1 MTIMRRLAFVLLLSL
16 LPLAMMAQLE
26 QGIEEE
32 SRGNY
37 EKALLWYQH
46 CSDPEAKYRMGR
58 LYENG
63 WGVPKNTGTA
73 RYYYNQAAK
82 AGHAKAQQIMNA
94 NNPAT
99 QSSRSQSQSTTST
112 RQSQKM
118 SALGKRA
125 LSSQSTT
132 YTRQSQSSAY
142 TRSSQSVSPQPV
154 RQSQSYAASSKL
166 EGVKGIEDVFKGAHD
181 DGHYIYF
188 NTGGKP
194 SYAKKVAVNAYHF
207 ESVSG
212 AKFYDGMLVNEENQR
227 VGFVDEKGN
236 LVPGGFKWDYGFNR
250 FPRFGGGAAL
260 VSTHTGQTSYER
272 IDTYYILKKDGST
285 TKVAL
290 DGQINKAG
298 NFNADGIACIILEK
312 TNAKGRR
319 TFTKMYINTQGQGVF
334 RNLWTGTDAWA
345 DSNSQIFDL
354 GVFKDGLA
362 RFYQNGKYGY
372 INRAGTIVVPAKYY
386 DAENFSEGL
395 AAVQT
400 EINGARKWVYI
411 DTNGSHAI
419 QIAFTNKP
427 GNFMKGYAPVK
438 KANGTYNYINKSGEQ
453 MLSSDVYGA
462 TEFYP
467 NGCAL
472 IQVDG
477 IHTAVITT
485 SFKTHV
491 KFKHNLMEYDRENA
505 PIYWNGLAIVADGV
519 YSAPSEFLDFN
530 TGIIYLPNIKNW
542 HIASDNLILGEIE
555 ESAFSSKKAFA
566 NINGCR
572 WAFYIDKDEF

>member
-1 MTIMRRLAFVLLLSL
+1 MTIMRKLAFVLLLSL
-16 LPLAMMAQLE
+16 LPLAMMAQLQ

-37 EKALLWYQH
+37 KKALLWYQK

-99 QSSRSQSQSTTST
+99 QSSRSQSQSTT
-112 RQSQKM
+112 
-118 SALGKRA
+118 
-125 LSSQSTT
+125 
-132 YTRQSQSSAY
+132 YTQQSQSSAY
-142 TRSSQSVSPQPV
+142 TRSSQSVSSQPV

-188 NTGGKP
+188 NTGDKP

-212 AKFYDGMLVNEENQR
+212 AKFFDGMLGIVNEENHR
-227 VGFVDEKGN
+227 LGFVNEQGN
-236 LVPGGFKWDYGFNR
+236 LVPGGFKWDCGLEH

-260 VSTHTGQTSYER
+260 VSTHTGETSRER
-272 IDTYYILKKDGST
+272 VNTYYILKKDGST
-285 TKVAL
+285 TKLAL
-290 DGQINKAG
+290 GGQIFKAG

-334 RNLWTGTDAWA
+334 RNLWAGTDAWA
-345 DSNSQIFDL
+345 DSNSQTFDL

-362 RFYQNGKYGY
+362 RFYQNGMYGF
-372 INRAGTIVVPAKYY
+372 INRAGAIVIPAKYY

-411 DTNGSHAI
+411 DTSGARAV
-419 QIAFTNKP
+419 QIAFSNKP

-438 KANGTYNYINKSGEQ
+438 KANGTYNFINKSGEQ

-467 NGCAL
+467 NGCAIIKL
-472 IQVDG
+472 TNTHHENTIS
-477 IHTAVITT
+477 AVITT
-485 SFKTHV
+485 KFDVHV
-491 KFKHNLMEYDRENA
+491 KFKHNLMEYDRDNA
-505 PIYWNGLAIVADGV
+505 PIYWNGLAIVANGV
-519 YSAPSEFLDFN
+519 YSDPSHFLDFN
-530 TGIIYLPNIKNW
+530 TGIIYDLTNIKNYQ
-542 HIASDNLILGEIE
+542 IASDNLIMGEIE

>member
-1 MTIMRRLAFVLLLSL
+1 
-16 LPLAMMAQLE
+16 
-26 QGIEEE
+26 
-32 SRGNY
+32 
-37 EKALLWYQH
+37 
-46 CSDPEAKYRMGR
+46 MGR

-99 QSSRSQSQSTTST
+99 QSSRSQSQSTT
-112 RQSQKM
+112 
-118 SALGKRA
+118 
-125 LSSQSTT
+125 
-132 YTRQSQSSAY
+132 YTQQSQSSAY
-142 TRSSQSVSPQPV
+142 TRSSQSVSSQPV

-188 NTGGKP
+188 NTGDKP

-212 AKFYDGMLVNEENQR
+212 AKFFDGMLGIVNEENHR
-227 VGFVDEKGN
+227 LGFVNEQGN
-236 LVPGGFKWDYGFNR
+236 LVPGGFKWDCGLEH

-260 VSTHTGQTSYER
+260 VSTHTGETSRER
-272 IDTYYILKKDGST
+272 VNTYYILKKDGST
-285 TKVAL
+285 TKLAL
-290 DGQINKAG
+290 GGQIFKAG

-334 RNLWTGTDAWA
+334 RNLWAGTDAWA
-345 DSNSQIFDL
+345 DSNSQTFDL

-362 RFYQNGKYGY
+362 RFYQNGMYGF
-372 INRAGTIVVPAKYY
+372 INRAGAIVIPAKYY

-411 DTNGSHAI
+411 DTSGARAV
-419 QIAFTNKP
+419 QIAFSNKP

-438 KANGTYNYINKSGEQ
+438 KANGTYNFINKSGEQ

-467 NGCAL
+467 NGCAIIKL
-472 IQVDG
+472 TNTHHENTIS
-477 IHTAVITT
+477 AVITT
-485 SFKTHV
+485 KFDVHV
-491 KFKHNLMEYDRENA
+491 KFKHNLMEYDRDNA
-505 PIYWNGLAIVADGV
+505 PIYWNGLAIVANGV
-519 YSAPSEFLDFN
+519 YSDPSHFLDFN
-530 TGIIYLPNIKNW
+530 TGIIYDLTNIKNYQ
-542 HIASDNLILGEIE
+542 IASDNLIMGEIE

>member
-1 MTIMRRLAFVLLLSL
+1 MTIMRKLAFVLLLSL
-16 LPLAMMAQLE
+16 LPLAMMAQLQ

-32 SRGNY
+32 GRGNY
-37 EKALLWYQH
+37 KKALLWYQK

-99 QSSRSQSQSTTST
+99 QSSRSQSQSTT
-112 RQSQKM
+112 
-118 SALGKRA
+118 
-125 LSSQSTT
+125 

-166 EGVKGIEDVFKGAHD
+166 EGVKGIEDVFKGAYD
-181 DGHYIYF
+181 DGRYIYF
-188 NTGGKP
+188 NTGGNP
-194 SYAKKVAVNAYHF
+194 GYAKKVALNAYHF
-207 ESVSG
+207 ENVDG
-212 AKFYDGMLVNEENQR
+212 AKFYDGMLGIVNEENHR

-236 LVPGGFKWDYGFNR
+236 LVPGGFKWDYGLNR

-272 IDTYYILKKDGST
+272 RDTYYILKKDGST
-285 TKVAL
+285 TNVAL
-290 DGQINKAG
+290 GGQINKAG

-334 RNLWTGTDAWA
+334 RNLWTGTDAWS

-362 RFYQNGKYGY
+362 RFYQNGMYGY
-372 INRAGTIVVPAKYY
+372 VNRAGTIVIPAKYN
-386 DAENFSEGL
+386 DAEDFSEGL

-400 EINGARKWVYI
+400 EINGARKWIYI
-411 DTNGSHAI
+411 NTSGSRAI

-472 IQVDG
+472 IQVDN
-477 IHTAVITT
+477 IASNTHTAVITT

-491 KFKHNLMEYDRENA
+491 KFKHDLEPYDKESK
-505 PIYWNGLAIVADGV
+505 PIYWNGLALL
-519 YSAPSEFLDFN
+519 SESFTVGRNFLDFN
-530 TGIIYLPNIKNW
+530 TGLLYYPQNLEEV
-542 HIASDNLILGEIE
+542 HVASDNLIQG
-555 ESAFSSKKAFA
+555 KMKVTYHDQKTAFA

>member
-1 MTIMRRLAFVLLLSL
+1 MTIIKRLRFVLLLSM
-16 LPLAMMAQLE
+16 LPMAMMAQLQ

-37 EKALLWYQH
+37 KKALLWYQK

-63 WGVPKNTGTA
+63 WGVPKNAGTA

-94 NNPAT
+94 SKPETLSRRT
-99 QSSRSQSQSTTST
+99 QTTST
-112 RQSQKM
+112 TYPRQV
-118 SALGKRA
+118 
-125 LSSQSTT
+125 
-132 YTRQSQSSAY
+132 SSAP
-142 TRSSQSVSPQPV
+142 SQPV
-154 RQSQSYAASSKL
+154 RQTPSYSAPSKL

-181 DGHYIYF
+181 DGCYIYF
-188 NTGGKP
+188 NTGDTP
-194 SYAKKVAVNAYHF
+194 SYAKKVALNDYRF
-207 ESVSG
+207 EGITG
-212 AKFYDGMLVNEENQR
+212 ATFHDGMLGIVNNENHC

-236 LVPGGFKWDYGFNR
+236 VLDGGFKWGRDLNY

-260 VSTHTGQTSYER
+260 VFTSSGMSSR
-272 IDTYYILKKDGST
+272 AGRTWYILDKTGKATELALGGS
-285 TKVAL
+285 
-290 DGQINKAG
+290 IHKAS
-298 NFNADGIACIILEK
+298 NFNADGIAGIILIT
-312 TNAKGRR
+312 TNAKGRDVY
-319 TFTKMYINTQGQGVF
+319 TNMLINTKGQKVF
-334 RNLWTGTDAWA
+334 RNLWVNCDGWGDAQELGT
-345 DSNSQIFDL
+345 FC
-354 GVFKDGLA
+354 DGLA
-362 RFYQNGKYGY
+362 KFRKEGKYGY
-372 INRAGTIVVPAKYY
+372 VNRAGTIVIPAKYNE
-386 DAENFSEGL
+386 AEDFSEGL

-411 DTNGSHAI
+411 NTSGERAI

-467 NGCAL
+467 NGCAIIKL
-472 IQVDG
+472 TNTHHENTIS
-477 IHTAVITT
+477 AVITT
-485 SFKTHV
+485 KFETHV
-491 KFKHNLMEYDRENA
+491 KFKHKLMEYDRENA

-519 YSAPSEFLDFN
+519 YNTHSHFLDFN
-530 TGIIYLPNIKNW
+530 SGVVYALTNIGNW
-542 HIASDNLILGEIE
+542 HIASDNLILGEIK